1 MSLKSETAY
10 FMMLQEGE
18 EARVY
23 LKDDVD
29 AVLAEKDAEIQA
41 LKQKLVAYGDA
52 NARLAKENTDLKLIT
67 ESRSTEVAQLR
78 CDIADLRDDK
88 KTADAIL
95 DERNAEIAE
104 ISGRLQTANLVKDEA
119 HATMLRFGRLA
130 FRALANWARAERR
143 PLEQWGC
150 YEEAQKWLNVEHKA
164 LENLFKY
171 GGPRGTHKKK

>member
-1 MSLKSETAY
+1 MPLKSETAY

-29 AVLAEKDAEIQA
+29 AALAEKDAEIQA
-41 LKQKLVAYGDA
+41 LKQKLMAYGDA
-52 NARLAKENTDLKLIT
+52 NASLAKENTDLKLIA
-67 ESRSTEVAQLR
+67 ESRGTEVAQLR

-88 KTADAIL
+88 KTTDAIL

-104 ISGRLQTANLVKDEA
+104 IRGRLQTANLVKDEA
-119 HATMLRFGRLA
+119 RTAMFRLGRLA
-130 FRALANWARAERR
+130 YRAIANWARAERR

-150 YEEAQKWLNVEHKA
+150 WRDAEKWADVERKA
-164 LENLFKY
+164 LDKVFKY
-171 GGPRGTHKKK
+171 GGPRGY